1 MIDIKNPADCCGCT
15 ACASICAH
23 DAITMKPDALGF
35 LYPEVDKSKCVEC
48 GLCEKVCAFNDQY
61 DKSDNVAPA
70 TYAGRNK
77 NIEELR
83 ESRSGAVFIAF
94 SNYILD
100 NGGVVYG
107 AGYTDYFRVV
117 HKRATTKEERN
128 EFKGSKYV
136 QSDLT
141 GIFKMVKDDLKAGRK
156 VLFSG
161 TPCQT
166 AGLHSFIPKRLQE
179 QLFLVDIVCHAVP
192 SPYLWRDYLDYQE
205 KKHKKRIVKTD
216 FRDKTHGWYSNHL
229 EKFTFADGT
238 SLTDFGHRYFFYSGL
253 SVRHSCAECKF
264 CNMTRPS
271 DISIG
276 DFWGI
281 ENVAPAFNSDN
292 KGVSLVIVNTDK
304 GKRLLSGSESELNLL
319 EVETSQ
325 VLQPNLI
332 HPTPANPLRQKFEDD
347 YKNKGYLYVL
357 TRYGNVGWRYKM
369 KTLKDKIT
377 RKLSLR

>member
-70 TYAGRNK
+70 TFAGRNK

-107 AGYTDYFRVV
+107 AGYTDHFRVV

-141 GIFKMVKDDLKAGRK
+141 GIFKMVKDDLKAGRM
-156 VLFSG
+156 V
-161 TPCQT
+161 
-166 AGLHSFIPKRLQE
+166 
-179 QLFLVDIVCHAVP
+179 
-192 SPYLWRDYLDYQE
+192 
-205 KKHKKRIVKTD
+205 
-216 FRDKTHGWYSNHL
+216 
-229 EKFTFADGT
+229 
-238 SLTDFGHRYFFYSGL
+238 
-253 SVRHSCAECKF
+253 
-264 CNMTRPS
+264 
-271 DISIG
+271 
-276 DFWGI
+276 
-281 ENVAPAFNSDN
+281 
-292 KGVSLVIVNTDK
+292 
-304 GKRLLSGSESELNLL
+304 LLSGSESELNLL
-319 EVETSQ
+319 EVEISQ